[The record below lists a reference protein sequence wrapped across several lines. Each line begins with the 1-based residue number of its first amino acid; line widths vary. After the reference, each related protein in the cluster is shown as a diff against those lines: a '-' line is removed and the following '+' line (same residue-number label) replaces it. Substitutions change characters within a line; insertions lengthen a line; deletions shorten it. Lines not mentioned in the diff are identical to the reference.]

1 MGQRVPRP
9 PPPMVDTLPSGIV
22 TFLFSDIEGSTRLFQ
37 RMGERYVELLE
48 AHRGLLESAF
58 SANGGHVV
66 DTSGDGVFVVFA
78 DPRAALDAALTAQL
92 AIGAHDWP
100 RGAQVRVRMGMH
112 SGEATPEDGTYIA
125 LAVHQAARIAAA
137 AHGGQVLVSDDTRAL
152 AGNHPAPGVVLSD
165 LGLHRLRDFDD
176 PQRLF
181 QLVHPRLART
191 FPAIR
196 TASGAACNLPVS
208 RSVFIGRDRELGLL
222 TEMVLQPGLATVTG
236 PAGAGKTRLAVEVAR
251 RVQDAYPDGVWL
263 VELGPVFDPKLVLPT
278 VAARLGVPEE
288 PGRHL
293 LDVLVEAVS
302 AKRVLVLLDNCEHV
316 VGAAAEVAD
325 RLLGGSG
332 SVRILATSREPL
344 RLEGEKVCRLGA
356 LTLPPEHEQ
365 QLVVVA
371 EAEAVRLF
379 CERAGGQ
386 GPFELT
392 RANVAAVAQ
401 LTRRLDGIPLALEL
415 AASLVPGLE
424 PAQILEHLDDR
435 FDCLWAGTDPRPP
448 PAGAVDG
455 GRMGIRPVER
465 DRAAALSPV
474 GRLRGDLQR
483 EFGGRGLRR

>member
-1 MGQRVPRP
+1 MGQSFPRP
-9 PPPMVDTLPSGIV
+9 SPVAGALPSGVV

-48 AHRGLLESAF
+48 DHRRLLESAF

-66 DTSGDGVFVVFA
+66 DTSGDGLFVVFA

-92 AIGAHDWP
+92 AISTHGWP
-100 RGAQVRVRMGMH
+100 RGTQVRVRMGIH
-112 SGEATPEDGTYIA
+112 SGEATPEGGTYVA

-152 AGNHPAPGVVLSD
+152 TRDQPAPGVVLSD
-165 LGLHRLRDFDD
+165 LGLHRLKDFDH

-196 TASGAACNLPVS
+196 TASGSACNLPVS
-208 RSVFIGRDRELGLL
+208 RSVFIGRDRELRLL

-263 VELGPVFDPKLVLPT
+263 VELAPVSDSRLVLPT
-278 VAARLGVPEE
+278 VAARLGVAEE

-293 LDVLVEAVS
+293 LDVLVEAVT
-302 AKRVLVLLDNCEHV
+302 AERVLVVLDNCEHV
-316 VGAAAEVAD
+316 VAAAAAVVD
-325 RLLGGSG
+325 KLLWGSG

-356 LTLPPEHEQ
+356 LTLPPGHEQ
-365 QLVVVA
+365 PLEVVA
-371 EAEAVRLF
+371 HAEAVRLF
-379 CERAGGQ
+379 CERAGGRE
-386 GPFELT
+386 PFELT
-392 RANVAAVAQ
+392 RDNSAAVAQ
-401 LTRRLDGIPLALEL
+401 LTRRLDGIPLAVEL

-424 PAQILEHLDDR
+424 LAQILEHLDDR
-435 FDCLWAGTDPRPP
+435 FELLVGGYRTAPWRWRP
-448 PAGAVDG
+448 
-455 GRMGIRPVER
+455 
-465 DRAAALSPV
+465 STTW
-474 GRLRGDLQR
+474 
-483 EFGGRGLRR
+483 